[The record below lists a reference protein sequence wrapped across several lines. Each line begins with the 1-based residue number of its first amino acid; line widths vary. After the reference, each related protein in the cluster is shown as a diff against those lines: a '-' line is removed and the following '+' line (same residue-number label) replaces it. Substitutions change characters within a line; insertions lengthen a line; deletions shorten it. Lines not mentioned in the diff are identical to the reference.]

1 MPAIIVQ
8 RPSPG
13 NARIVSIAHRSQRL
27 RCSHGYSRL
36 RRTNTLASIYTASNG
51 RQGPRARLDRPPRSM
66 TSKVS
71 ALPPTDA
78 AADMAFT
85 PSRLLQDSAS
95 PPRLRHSGFHE
106 QPVARRPFAGDHLLP
121 CHISTSLDV
130 VEPLLSLPPLQ
141 SPAKS
146 IAQQR
151 HDQRCVSPVRVG
163 ITNGHIEPAQHGW
176 CKSPR
181 NGTLGSS
188 GSMPGLLASPQLR
201 IFVLS

>member
-1 MPAIIVQ
+1 LPATIVQ

-13 NARIVSIAHRSQRL
+13 NVSIAHRSQRL
-27 RCSHGYSRL
+27 RCSHGYQP
-36 RRTNTLASIYTASNG
+36 AAPDKH
-51 RQGPRARLDRPPRSM
+51 PRIHIHGLERPSGSAKARLESPPRSM

-78 AADMAFT
+78 EADMAFT
-85 PSRLLQDSAS
+85 PSRLSQNSAS
-95 PPRLRHSGFHE
+95 PPRLLHSGFHE
-106 QPVARRPFAGDHLLP
+106 QLVARRPFAGDHLLP

-130 VEPLLSLPPLQ
+130 VEPLLSLPLQ
-141 SPAKS
+141 GPAKS

-151 HDQRCVSPVRVG
+151 HDQRCVGPVRVESG
-163 ITNGHIEPAQHGW
+163 SRMVTSSPAQRGW

-181 NGTLGSS
+181 SGTLGSS

-201 IFVLS
+201 IRVLS